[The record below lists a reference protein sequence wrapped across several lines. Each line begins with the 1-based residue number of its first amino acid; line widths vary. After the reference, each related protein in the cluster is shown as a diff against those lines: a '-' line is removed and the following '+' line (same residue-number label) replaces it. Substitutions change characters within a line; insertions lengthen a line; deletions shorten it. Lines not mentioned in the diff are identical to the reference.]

1 MKKIKS
7 LLFILLVFLPLVSYG
22 QFLGIGGQYSEKSDG
37 QFVASFSFPT
47 IHPAH
52 NVLNSFVSSG
62 LEFTT
67 SGGAKMS
74 GLHLKPLQI
83 STFFSED
90 FFNNNPYTILLGV
103 DGGYLFDFRHD
114 QKNAITITPNLYF
127 DYKIFFVKAGYD
139 FDVSHGKSQYF
150 VRAGICIGMGSLKM
164 FGNTKI
170 W

>member
-1 MKKIKS
+1 MKKIKC
-7 LLFILLVFLPLVSYG
+7 ILLMLLVLIPLASYG
-22 QFLGIGGQYSEKSDG
+22 QFFGLGGQYSEKSDG
-37 QFVASFSFPT
+37 QFVISGSFPT

-52 NVLNSFVSSG
+52 NKLNSFVSSG

-74 GLHLKPLQI
+74 GLHLKPVQI

-90 FFNNNPYTILLGV
+90 FFNNTPYTILLGV
-103 DGGYLFDFRHD
+103 DGGYLFDFRRNR
-114 QKNAITITPNLYF
+114 KNAITITPNLYF
-127 DYKIFFVKAGYD
+127 DYKIFFVKTGYE

-150 VRAGICIGMGSLKM
+150 IRAGVCIGMGSLKM

>member
-1 MKKIKS
+1 MRKVKS
-7 LLFILLVFLPLVSYG
+7 VLFLILVFVPVLSYG
-22 QFLGIGGQYSEKSDG
+22 QFLGLGGQYSEKSDG

-52 NVLNSFVSSG
+52 NKLNSFVSSG
-62 LEFTT
+62 MEFTT

-74 GLHLKPLQI
+74 GLHLKPVQI

-90 FFNNNPYTILLGV
+90 FFNNTPYTILFGV

-114 QKNAITITPNLYF
+114 RKNAITITPNLYF
-127 DYKIFFVKAGYD
+127 DYKFVFVKAGYE
-139 FDVSHGKSQYF
+139 FDVSHGRSQYF
-150 VRAGICIGMGSLKM
+150 VRAGVCFGMGTLKM